1 MAVHKLETWFT
12 NDLAP
17 EWPCPSCHR
26 LSLKIMRESF
36 FQHDTRS
43 TQENLREY
51 WFEPDQH
58 TSVFSCLAK
67 CTRDNCREVVACS
80 GEGIVEANIDTE
92 TGQKLSDY
100 EQLFCPRFFFPA
112 LHPVEISRKCPD
124 KVRAALYASF
134 SVYLSQPGSAANLV
148 RISVEE
154 LLDALGI
161 RDTNDDGRRLPLGV
175 RLEDHIPEK
184 YAEYANILKAIKF
197 LGNVGSHKYDSVK
210 IGDIEDAYD
219 IMEFVTS
226 SLYAGRRES
235 IDALA
240 ARLEDRFK

>member
-12 NDLAP
+12 NDLDP

-67 CTRDNCREVVACS
+67 CTRDNCREVVTCS

-100 EQLFCPRFFFPA
+100 EQLFCPRFFSRPCTRWKYQENVQIKSARRCMPLFLSIFHSPA
-112 LHPVEISRKCPD
+112 PR
-124 KVRAALYASF
+124 
-134 SVYLSQPGSAANLV
+134 
-148 RISVEE
+148 RIW
-154 LLDALGI
+154 
-161 RDTNDDGRRLPLGV
+161 
-175 RLEDHIPEK
+175 
-184 YAEYANILKAIKF
+184 
-197 LGNVGSHKYDSVK
+197 
-210 IGDIEDAYD
+210 
-219 IMEFVTS
+219 
-226 SLYAGRRES
+226 
-235 IDALA
+235 
-240 ARLEDRFK
+240 